1 MCGIFGYIDFEGKPL
16 GEKRLKEIS
25 SVLSRR
31 GPDEE
36 GFFTQGEQGVFCAL
50 AHRRLKIIDLY
61 TGKQPIS
68 NETENLILVCNGE
81 IYNYKE
87 LREDLSGKGHFFKTK
102 SDSEVILHA
111 YEEYASGCLN
121 YLRGM
126 FAFALWDKKN
136 RVLFLAR
143 DRIGKK
149 PLYYYFEKN
158 SKLIF
163 SSEIKAILASGEI
176 DRKINRNAI
185 REYLSYFYVPAP
197 ETSFQDIFQLKPAHY
212 ALFSKTD
219 FTQKKYWELDF
230 SRKISI
236 AEDKAAQEV
245 SRIVH
250 ESVTLRMISDV
261 PVGIFLSGGLDSS
274 IVTGVMSQKTQIPIE
289 TFSVGF
295 EEHALNELPFTRITQ
310 QHFNCVR
317 NEVIMKAS
325 SFARLEELIDC
336 FGQPHAD
343 SSALATML
351 LAQEAKKKIVVAL
364 VGEGADELFGGYKRY
379 LYYRFGSCLNYFKLL
394 PNGMFMRRYKRWLGG
409 LKDNLQKALLSKD
422 FLFSCKQYE
431 GDRELYGLL
440 SAGKRFK
447 DIDQALFTDTNFF
460 LPYDLLTKL
469 DVATMAYGVEA
480 RAPFLDH
487 KLMEFAASLPPEM
500 KLKGSVHKYI
510 LRMAFKQML
519 PPEIATRKKVG
530 FVVPVQTWF
539 RGPLKEQLKQ
549 LLLSQSASSRGY
561 FKAGA
566 VENMIKTHVE
576 GKMNLGHEL
585 WALAA
590 LEIWH
595 RRFIDESVF

>member
-1 MCGIFGYIDFEGKPL
+1 MCGIFGCIDFEGKPL
-16 GEKRLKEIS
+16 EEKRLKAIN
-25 SVLSRR
+25 SVLARR

-36 GFFTQGEQGVFCAL
+36 GNFVQQEQGVSCAL
-50 AHRRLKIIDLY
+50 VHRRLKIIDLY
-61 TGKQPIS
+61 TGKQPMS

-87 LREDLSGKGHFFKTK
+87 LREDLSGKGHVFKTK

-111 YEEYASGCLN
+111 YEEYASDCLN

-163 SSEIKAILASGEI
+163 SSEIRALLASGEI
-176 DRKINRNAI
+176 DRQVNRNAI

-197 ETSFQDIFQLKPAHY
+197 ETIFQGIFQLKPAHY
-212 ALFSKTD
+212 AVFSKTD

-236 AEDKAAQEV
+236 TEGKAAQEV

-274 IVTGVMSQKTQIPIE
+274 IITGVMSQKTQLPIE
-289 TFSVGF
+289 TFSIGF
-295 EEHALNELPFTRITQ
+295 QEPALNELPFTRIIQ
-310 QHFNCVR
+310 QYFNCAR
-317 NEVIMKAS
+317 NEVIMESS
-325 SFARLEELIDC
+325 SFARLGELIDC

-351 LAQEAKKKIVVAL
+351 LAQEAKKKITVAL

-379 LYYRFGSCLNYFKLL
+379 LYYRFGLYLNYFKLFSDS
-394 PNGMFMRRYKRWLGG
+394 MFMRRYKRWLGG
-409 LKDNLQKALLSKD
+409 FKENLQNEILSKD
-422 FLFSCKQYE
+422 FLFAYGHRESDK
-431 GDRELYGLL
+431 ELYALL
-440 SAGKRFK
+440 SAGKKFQ
-447 DIDQALFTDTNFF
+447 DIDQALFTDTKFF
-460 LPYDLLTKL
+460 LPYDLLAKL

-487 KLMEFAASLPPEM
+487 KLMEFVASLPPEM
-500 KLKGSVHKYI
+500 KLKGMVHKYI
-510 LRMAFKQML
+510 LRKAFKRML
-519 PPEIATRKKVG
+519 PPEIAMRKKTG
-530 FVVPVQTWF
+530 FIVPVQTWF
-539 RGPLKEQLKQ
+539 RGPLREPLKQ
-549 LLLSQSASSRGY
+549 LLLSQPASTRGY
-561 FKAGA
+561 FKHGA
-566 VENMIKTHVE
+566 IEKMIKTHVE
-576 GKMNLGHEL
+576 GKSNFGHEL
-585 WALAA
+585 WALAV

-595 RRFIDESVF
+595 KRFVD